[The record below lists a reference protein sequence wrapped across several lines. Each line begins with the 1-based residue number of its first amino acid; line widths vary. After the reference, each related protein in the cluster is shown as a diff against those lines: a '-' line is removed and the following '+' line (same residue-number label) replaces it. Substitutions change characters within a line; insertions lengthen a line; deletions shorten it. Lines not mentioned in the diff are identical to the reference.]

1 MIRLEIEIAWR
12 YLRSRRGS
20 KLLSLIS
27 VIAIGGVVIGV
38 SALIVIMG
46 VMTGLQNDLREKILI
61 GSPDVRVLNYGSD
74 MVLKD
79 WKAALAKSRAEP
91 GVVAAAPFV
100 LTKALADAGHDY
112 SDGTYVMGV
121 VPEGQGG
128 PPVTSIRSHATAGD
142 FRFTTT
148 DGKQRGAVVGARLAS
163 RLGVDPAGGDSITLT
178 TVGNEVS
185 PVTGTP
191 IPRER
196 RLAVTGVFNTGM
208 YEYDNAYVFVSLPV
222 AQELAG
228 LHGGVSGLELRTNDH
243 LSAPAVASH
252 LARTLGYPYRTVDWE
267 SQNSSL
273 FQALKLEKLGMSF
286 ILMLIIVVAAF
297 NIVGTLTM
305 VVTDKTKEIGI
316 LRAMGM
322 PARSIGPAAVLHR
335 SSARGAPTARHRR
348 HGGRQPGDRR
358 ARDHLPGTAGVPPA
372 ARRGDA
378 RMTVAARDAHV
389 LVSSSS
395 ATASAAAT
403 HAGAVLAP
411 GRRRLPGSLNPAVRA
426 SSMEHSRHPSRV
438 ARKKRACSTR
448 QPEDR
453 VRPSRSS
460 ASKTR
465 NQPR

>member
-1 MIRLEIEIAWR
+1 MTRLELGIAWR

-79 WKAALAKSRAEP
+79 WKPILETSRAEP

-100 LTKALADAGHDY
+100 LTKALVGAGHKY
-112 SDGTYVMGV
+112 SDGAYVMGIL
-121 VPEGQGG
+121 PEGQGG

-142 FRFTTT
+142 FRFATK
-148 DGKQRGAVVGARLAS
+148 DGKRRGAVVGARLAN
-163 RLGVDPAGGDSITLT
+163 RLGVYPGVDSITLT
-178 TVGNEVS
+178 TVGSEVS

-191 IPRER
+191 IPREV
-196 RLAVTGVFNTGM
+196 RLEVTGVFDTGM
-208 YEYDNAYVFVSLPV
+208 YEYDNGYVFVSLPV

-228 LHGGVSGLELRTNDH
+228 LNTDVTGLELRTTNRW
-243 LSAPAVASH
+243 SAAGVAAH
-252 LARTLGYPYRTVDWE
+252 LAKVLGYPYRTEDWQ
-267 SQNSSL
+267 SQNNSL

-322 PARSIGPAAVLHR
+322 PARSIRRIFLAQGFLIGLCGTALGLVLGLGAAVAL
-335 SSARGAPTARHRR
+335 
-348 HGGRQPGDRR
+348 DRLKLIPLDPQVYFI
-358 ARDHLPGTAGVPPA
+358 DHLP
-372 ARRGDA
+372 
-378 RMTVAARDAHV
+378 
-389 LVSSSS
+389 
-395 ATASAAAT
+395 
-403 HAGAVLAP
+403 
-411 GRRRLPGSLNPAVRA
+411 
-426 SSMEHSRHPSRV
+426 V
-438 ARKKRACSTR
+438 AR
-448 QPEDR
+448 QPLDIA
-453 VRPSRSS
+453 VTAVASLAIAALATIYPALQASRLLPVE
-460 ASKTR
+460 AMR
-465 NQPR
+465 E